1 MVKSMIH
8 CSKVFIAADL
18 QGENLDHSLD
28 VNIKQKSILGN
39 SIFPCIV

>member
-8 CSKVFIAADL
+8 CSKIFIPADL

-28 VNIKQKSILGN
+28 VDIEQKSILDN
-39 SIFPCIV
+39 SIFPCIP